1 MQEVALAWAL
11 ETKKT
16 FDRQRVR
23 KGHAMLRVGVCREGS
38 VAFQGWITAGEGEET
53 GGKGQRG
60 LRSRWEGLDAT
71 FSFLS

>member
-1 MQEVALAWAL
+1 MFKGGQSDIAGGNKRDGAVSSPWRHQKGSLQEVALAWAL

-38 VAFQGWITAGEGEET
+38 VAF
-53 GGKGQRG
+53 
-60 LRSRWEGLDAT
+60 
-71 FSFLS
+71 